1 MSLGN
6 PDLGRLLFETSP
18 DCVKLL
24 STDGRLLAMNRNGLR
39 ALDIDDFAGVAGAAW
54 VSLWPEDSRA
64 AVQAAID
71 AAARGG
77 TGRFSAACPT
87 RKGTPKW
94 WDVVV
99 TPADLDGEYGMLL
112 AVSRDVTAAHQAQH
126 ELEASEARFRS
137 LVTATSA
144 IVWVT
149 TAAGSFAAPQP
160 AWQAFTGQA
169 PDAYLGDGWLDAVH
183 PDDRA
188 ATLAARASA
197 FATRAIYHVEHRLR
211 DAGGRYQHMR
221 AKAVP
226 IVDAA
231 GAIVEWVG
239 THTDISADI
248 EADGE
253 RERLVRELRA
263 ANERINDIF
272 RQAPA
277 FMCVMNGP
285 EHVFELVNDHYLQL
299 VGNRDL
305 VGQPVRQALPEVA
318 GQGFFELL
326 DRVYATGEPFV
337 GLDMPVMLQREP
349 GMPLEERFLDL
360 VYMALRDGEG
370 CVTGLLA
377 HGVDQTHRKL
387 AELQLHASRE
397 RFQKIVDQAA
407 TGVVEMDTTG
417 RITFVNQKYG
427 DMLGYVPHE
436 LVGRSVIEVTAPAS
450 VQATLATVG
459 KLLVDGVQAAIDK
472 EYLRKDGSLMPATS
486 SVNALRG
493 PDGEIQGIVAIV
505 LDTTESKRAA
515 EELRSSE
522 ERYRTLF
529 ESMDQGFC
537 IIDVIVDDA
546 GEAVDYRFV
555 EMNAMFEEHT
565 GLAGATGRTALEL
578 VPDLDRFWID
588 TYGRVARTGKS
599 ERFESEAA
607 AMGRW
612 FDVYATRM
620 GDPASRRV
628 ALLFSDI
635 TARKRADDTLRQLAA
650 DLKESDR
657 RKTEFLATL
666 AHELRNPLAPIR
678 SGLGVMRL
686 GGDNAAANARVRA
699 MMERQVSH
707 MVHLIDDLLDIA
719 RISGG
724 KLELKK
730 ARVDLSDVLSS
741 AVETSLPVVEAGQHR
756 LRIDVAGEPFPA
768 DVDATRIAQVVA
780 NLLNNAA
787 KYTPA
792 GGDIVLALRRD
803 GDEAVIAVSDT
814 GVGIQADA
822 LEGVFDMFSQVGRS
836 IDRAQGGLGIGLSL
850 VRRLVEM
857 HDGSVKAESAGPG
870 AGSTFT
876 VRLPL
881 ACLAPDGAALPT
893 AGEPATVAQAAGV
906 RVLVV
911 DDNVDAAVTLAM
923 VLELNGHVTR
933 VAHDGVEALES
944 ARAFAPQLVFL
955 DIGMPRMNGHDTA
968 RAMRQIPGLEHVV
981 LVALTGWGAEG
992 DRNQSS
998 AAGFDHH
1005 LTKPVQMGGCGADP
1019 GERARLTSNRR
1030 PREGGDPSAARVVVM
1045 RAKLAPCLRRGDAEV
1060 AAQNKNASPK
1070 AGVLAEFSGR
1080 PCWARTSD
1088 QRIKSASSGRDCERA
1103 RSPFDPFARGMSL
1116 LRQANV
1122 GMLSFW
1128 SGSAT
1133 T

>member
-1 MSLGN
+1 MQDDCSLPAPRGN
-6 PDLGRLLFETSP
+6 PDLGRSLFETSL

-24 STDGRLLAMNRNGLR
+24 SSDGRLLAMNRNGQR
-39 ALDIDDFAGVAGAAW
+39 AMDIDDFAAVAGRAW
-54 VSLWPEDSRA
+54 IGFWPEDSRA

-71 AAARGG
+71 AAAQGG
-77 TGRFSAACPT
+77 AGNFTASCPT
-87 RKGTPKW
+87 VKGAPKRW
-94 WDVVV
+94 EVVV
-99 TPADLDGEYGMLL
+99 TPVDMDSEGGEAGKLL
-112 AVSRDVTAAHQAQH
+112 AVSRDVTAAHQAQR
-126 ELEASEARFRS
+126 ELAVSEARFRS

-149 TAAGSFAAPQP
+149 TATGSFDEPQP
-160 AWQAFTGQA
+160 AWQAYTGQE
-169 PDAYLGDGWLDAVH
+169 PSAYYGDGWLDAVH

-197 FATRAIYHVEHRLR
+197 VDTLGIYCVEHRLR
-211 DAGGRYQHMR
+211 DADGRYRHMR

-231 GAIVEWVG
+231 GALVEWVG

-277 FMCVMNGP
+277 FMCVMTGP
-285 EHVFELVNDHYLQL
+285 EHVFELVNDHYLQV

-326 DRVYATGEPFV
+326 DRVYETGQPFV

-370 CVTGLLA
+370 RVTGLLA

-387 AELQLHASRE
+387 AELELHASRE

-407 TGVVEMDTTG
+407 TGVVEMDTGG

-427 DMLGYVPHE
+427 DMLGYASQE
-436 LVGRSVIEVTAPAS
+436 LVGRNVIDVTAPES
-450 VQATLATVG
+450 VQATLATIG
-459 KLLVDGVQAAIDK
+459 KLLGDGVQAAIDNY
-472 EYLRKDGSLMPATS
+472 YLRKDGSLMPATS

-493 PDGEIQGIVAIV
+493 PDGEIQGVVAIV

-515 EELRSSE
+515 AELRSSE

-537 IIDVIVDDA
+537 IIDMIVDDA

-555 EMNAMFEEHT
+555 EMNAMFEQHT
-565 GLAGATGRTALEL
+565 GLAGATGKTALQL

-612 FDVYATRM
+612 FEVYATRM
-620 GDPASRRV
+620 GDPSSRRV

-650 DLKESDR
+650 DLRDSDR

-686 GGDNAAANARVRA
+686 GGDNAATVGRVRA
-699 MMERQVSH
+699 MMERQVTH

-730 ARVDLSDVLSS
+730 ARVDLAEVLAS
-741 AVETSLPVVEAGQHR
+741 AVETSLPVIEAGQHR
-756 LRIDVAGEPFPA
+756 LRVDMAQEPLLA
-768 DVDATRIAQVVA
+768 DVDATRISQVVA

-792 GGDIVLALRRD
+792 GGSIVLALRRE
-803 GDEAVIAVSDT
+803 GTEAIVTVADT

-822 LEGVFDMFSQVGRS
+822 LEGVFEMFSQVGRNM
-836 IDRAQGGLGIGLSL
+836 DRAQGGLGIGLSL

-881 ACLAPDGAALPT
+881 AAVEPAPAALPQT
-893 AGEPATVAQAAGV
+893 GDHDAALHGGNDVQGV

-944 ARAFAPQLVFL
+944 ARAFVPQLAFL
-955 DIGMPRMNGHDTA
+955 DIGMPRMNGYETA
-968 RAMRQIPGLEHVV
+968 RAMRQVPGLEHVV

-992 DRNQSS
+992 DRTRSS
-998 AAGFDHH
+998 EAGFDHH
-1005 LTKPVQMGGCGADP
+1005 LTKPVQMADV
-1019 GERARLTSNRR
+1019 ENI
-1030 PREGGDPSAARVVVM
+1030 
-1045 RAKLAPCLRRGDAEV
+1045 LA
-1060 AAQNKNASPK
+1060 S
-1070 AGVLAEFSGR
+1070 
-1080 PCWARTSD
+1080 
-1088 QRIKSASSGRDCERA
+1088 IRD
-1103 RSPFDPFARGMSL
+1103 
-1116 LRQANV
+1116 
-1122 GMLSFW
+1122 
-1128 SGSAT
+1128 
-1133 T
+1133 

>member
-1 MSLGN
+1 MQDDCSLPVFSGSV
-6 PDLGRLLFETSP
+6 DLGQSLFEASP

-24 STDGRLLAMNRNGLR
+24 TREGRLLTMNKNGQQAM
-39 ALDIDDFAGVAGAAW
+39 DIDDVDALAGVAW
-54 VSLWPEDSRA
+54 TSFWPEESRA

-71 AAARGG
+71 AAGQGR
-77 TGRFSAACPT
+77 TGSFQGFCPT
-87 RKGTPKW
+87 ARGTPKW

-99 TPADLDGEYGMLL
+99 TPLELDGQGGKLL
-112 AVSRDVTAAHQAQH
+112 AVSRDVTDAHRAQR
-126 ELEASEARFRS
+126 ELAASEARFRS

-149 TAAGSFAAPQP
+149 TAAGSFDGPQQ
-160 AWQAFTGQA
+160 AWEAYTGQG
-169 PDAYLGDGWLDAVH
+169 PDAYRGDGWLDAVH

-188 ATLAARASA
+188 ATLAARA
-197 FATRAIYHVEHRLR
+197 RAVETHGIYHVEHRLR
-211 DAGGRYQHMR
+211 DAAGRYRHMR
-221 AKAVP
+221 ARAVP

-231 GAIVEWVG
+231 GAVVEWVG

-248 EADGE
+248 AASGE
-253 RERLVRELRA
+253 RERLVKELRA

-277 FMCVMNGP
+277 FMCVLNGP

-337 GLDMPVMLQREP
+337 GLDMPVMLQRRP

-370 CVTGLLA
+370 KVTGLLA

-387 AELQLHASRE
+387 AELALHASRE

-407 TGVVEMDTTG
+407 TGVIEMDTAG
-417 RITFVNQKYG
+417 RITFVNRKYG
-427 DMLGYVPHE
+427 DMLGYAPHE
-436 LVGRSVIEVTAPAS
+436 LVGMNVAEVTAPDS
-450 VQATLATVG
+450 LGKTLATVG
-459 KLLVDGVQAAIDK
+459 RVLADGAQAEIDK
-472 EYLRKDGSLMPATS
+472 HYLRKDGSLMPATS

-493 PDGEIQGIVAIV
+493 PGGEIQGVVAIV

-515 EELRSSE
+515 AELRSSE

-537 IIDVIVDDA
+537 IIDMIVDAD
-546 GEAVDYRFV
+546 GEPCDYRFV

-565 GLAGATGRTALEL
+565 GLAGATGRTAREL

-588 TYGRVARTGKS
+588 TYGRVARTGKA
-599 ERFESEAA
+599 ERFESEAQ

-620 GDPASRRV
+620 GDASSRRV
-628 ALLFSDI
+628 ALLFSDV

-686 GGDNAAANARVRA
+686 GGDDAATVARVRA
-699 MMERQVSH
+699 MMERQVAH

-724 KLELKK
+724 KLELKR
-730 ARVDLSDVLSS
+730 ARVDLADVLAS
-741 AVETSLPVVEAGQHR
+741 AVETSLPVIEAGQHE
-756 LRIDVAGEPFPA
+756 LRVDVAGAPFPA
-768 DVDATRIAQVVA
+768 DVDATRISQVVA

-792 GGDIVLALRRD
+792 GGSIVLALRRD
-803 GDEAVIAVSDT
+803 GDDAEIAVSDT

-822 LEGVFDMFSQVGRS
+822 LEGVFDMFSQVGRN

-857 HDGSVKAESAGPG
+857 HGGSVKAESPGPG

-881 ACLAPDGAALPT
+881 APIEPELAAAPAASDAAAP
-893 AGEPATVAQAAGV
+893 AGGV

-923 VLELNGHVTR
+923 VLELHGHVTR
-933 VAHDGVEALES
+933 VAHDGVEALE
-944 ARAFAPQLVFL
+944 AVQDFAPQLAFL
-955 DIGMPRMNGHDTA
+955 DIGMPRMNGYETA
-968 RAMRQIPGLEHVV
+968 RAMRRVAGLEHVV
-981 LVALTGWGAEG
+981 LVALTGWGAED

-1005 LTKPVQMGGCGADP
+1005 LTKPVQMGDV
-1019 GERARLTSNRR
+1019 ERI
-1030 PREGGDPSAARVVVM
+1030 
-1045 RAKLAPCLRRGDAEV
+1045 LA
-1060 AAQNKNASPK
+1060 S
-1070 AGVLAEFSGR
+1070 
-1080 PCWARTSD
+1080 
-1088 QRIKSASSGRDCERA
+1088 IH
-1103 RSPFDPFARGMSL
+1103 
-1116 LRQANV
+1116 
-1122 GMLSFW
+1122 
-1128 SGSAT
+1128 
-1133 T
+1133 